1 MKAAFVV
8 SLHICY
14 YRPAV
19 KDRTAKTLAAELPV
33 LISLLKRRQREQV
46 SLSAD
51 LTESQLG
58 VLRRLDSDGPTT
70 VTALARAEA
79 MRPQSMG
86 ANVAALEAAGLISG
100 APDPNDGRQTI
111 WSLTPACRDKIK
123 AGRTALEDWTYRMI
137 QTHLSPPE
145 QEELARAVELLKRLA
160 SS

>member
-1 MKAAFVV
+1 M
-8 SLHICY
+8 
-14 YRPAV
+14 

-33 LISLLKRRQREQV
+33 LISLLKRRLREQA
-46 SLSAD
+46 SIAD
-51 LTESQLG
+51 LTESQIG
-58 VLRRLDSDGPTT
+58 VVRRLISDGPAT

-100 APDPNDGRQTI
+100 APDPNDGRQTL
-111 WSLTPACRDKIK
+111 WSLTPACRDKVK
-123 AGRTALEDWTYRMI
+123 AGRTAREDWMYRMI

-160 SS
+160 GS